1 MLISEVLPFTGEI
14 RELVDTTSTAADVL
28 HHLGVPD
35 SLPQQ
40 RCTLVEVEKL
50 ELGPG
55 TLMVALLG
63 DKAPDDTGP
72 EQLAPALRRMKLGA
86 RALLLTTWPAAELLP
101 RGLPGPL
108 ASAGCQCV
116 AVVAIDEA
124 SPHGVQCAVLVERTD
139 VFPPPG
145 SGWDPHGEDV
155 RDQRIADLE
164 QIAEKHAEALRESTG
179 QLAKTRKRLATIEGS
194 IAFRAGQVL
203 VAGSRNPAKAAVSV
217 PAGLARLWREG
228 RSRPTGAPVP
238 AQPVPARPAARVVP
252 DRVVPIALPSA
263 APDRHAAPARI
274 TMTAPPR
281 MLVPRKLSQQG
292 LAAYEPAAF
301 ACFLAALDVAGP
313 GEVLDIGANVGIYA
327 GIASAL
333 TRRTV
338 RAFEPAPEL
347 AEVAARFAADNQLG
361 YSVETLALG
370 AENGTA
376 TFYMSDSSD
385 TSNSLAKG
393 FRESSEQFTVTVET
407 LDSYAARTGMVPA
420 VMKVDTETTEPDV
433 LAGAAATIAEHR
445 PWILCEVL
453 AGRGEDRLEKVVAPF
468 GYHWYHVTSE
478 VPYLERD
485 TIEGDRTYEHLM
497 YLFAPEV
504 PDERFWTAVRDRTAE
519 LAGCTVERAV
529 P

>member
-14 RELVDTTSTAADVL
+14 RELVDTTSAAADVL

-40 RCTLVEVEKL
+40 RCTPAEVEKL

-55 TLMVALLG
+55 TLLVALLG
-63 DKAPDDTGP
+63 DKAPDETDP
-72 EQLAPALRRMKLGA
+72 EQLAPALRAMRLGA

-101 RGLPGPL
+101 RGLPGQL
-108 ASAGCQCV
+108 VDAGCQCV
-116 AVVAIDEA
+116 TVLPIDEA
-124 SPHGVQCAVLVERTD
+124 GRHGVQCAVLVERTE
-139 VFPPPG
+139 VCPAAG
-145 SGWDPHGEDV
+145 HGQDRHAA
-155 RDQRIADLE
+155 RDRDLRIAELE
-164 QIAEKHAEALRESTG
+164 QLATDRAKALRKSAD
-179 QLAKTRKRLATIEGS
+179 QLAKTRQRLATIEGS
-194 IAFRAGQVL
+194 IAFRAGKVL
-203 VAGSRNPAKAAVSV
+203 TTGGRHPAKAAVSI

-228 RSRPTGAPVP
+228 RSRPAGAPSAP
-238 AQPVPARPAARVVP
+238 APAAKPVVRP

-263 APDRHAAPARI
+263 TPDRHAAPALI

-281 MLVPRKLSQQG
+281 MLVPRKLSQSG
-292 LAAYEPAAF
+292 LAAYEPSAI

-347 AEVAARFAADNQLG
+347 AEVARRFAADNQLG
-361 YSVETLALG
+361 YSVESLALG

-385 TSNSLAKG
+385 TSNSLAEG
-393 FRESSEQFTVTVET
+393 FRQSSEQLTVTVET
-407 LDSYAARTGMVPA
+407 LDSYAARTGLVPA

-453 AGRGEDRLEKVVAPF
+453 AGRGEDRLAEVVAPF
-468 GYHWYHVTSE
+468 GYHWFHVTSE
-478 VPYLERD
+478 VPYTERD

-497 YLFAPEV
+497 YLFTPEV
-504 PDERFWTAVRDRTAE
+504 PDERFWAAVRNRTAE
-519 LAGCTVERAV
+519 LAECTVERADS
-529 P
+529 